1 MSKLGW
7 KEYVECEMLVVCIH
21 KYYYNVHIL
30 CTSKQIHMVAA
41 PPPPPPPPIL
51 GRDLKISGQ
60 NNWGGP
66 EQKIK
71 FGGELNLRRT

>member
-41 PPPPPPPPIL
+41 HPPPPPPPP
-51 GRDLKISGQ
+51 Q
-60 NNWGGP
+60 
-66 EQKIK
+66 
-71 FGGELNLRRT
+71 F